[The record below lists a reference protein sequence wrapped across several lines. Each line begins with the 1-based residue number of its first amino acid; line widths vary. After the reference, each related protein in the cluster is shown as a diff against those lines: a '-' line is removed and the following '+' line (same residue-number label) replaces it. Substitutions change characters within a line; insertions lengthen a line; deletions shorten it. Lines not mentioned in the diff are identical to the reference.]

1 MQFSKLGGATALGA
15 AFSMLLGTA
24 ALADSIYIGSPSV
37 IEQQVV
43 LPSTTVVEERSVLVP
58 QPTSTVI
65 EERSVSY
72 PTEQVVIP
80 STPAYVER
88 QVFVP
93 SEPETIMKR
102 TMTVGTRKPAVSS
115 TTSTDISLQSGPAAT
130 FARRI
135 ELMKEQV
142 NLGLSKGLMSA
153 SAADSFRT
161 RLNSLDS
168 ESVTVSLAGTP
179 KSLSDSLEQ
188 KLTGLNIEIA
198 DSMNPEKQLGSG
210 TQMQ

>member
-15 AFSMLLGTA
+15 TLSVLLGTA
-24 ALADSIYIGSPSV
+24 AVADSIYVGSPAV
-37 IEQQVV
+37 FEQQVV
-43 LPSTTVVEERSVLVP
+43 TPSTTVVEERSVLVP
-58 QPTSTVI
+58 QQTSTVV
-65 EERSVSY
+65 EERSVVY

-80 STPAYVER
+80 SSPAYVER

-115 TTSTDISLQSGPAAT
+115 TTTTDINMQSAPAPT

-142 NLGLSKGLMSA
+142 DLGLSKGLMSA
-153 SAADSFRT
+153 SAANSFRS

-168 ESVTVSLAGTP
+168 EATTVSLAGTP

-198 DSMNPEKQLGSG
+198 DSMNIEKQLGSG
-210 TQMQ
+210 SQMQ